1 MVFVMRKLDR
11 TPATLG
17 EKLRGLRRGQAV
29 TLEMLVAR
37 TQIQKKYLQALER
50 GAYEVLPEPVYTRQF
65 VRMYATVLGADVKY
79 FLELYDEECGR
90 CDLLAPMQAP
100 RQRLR
105 KHVLMSWHLLTGY
118 IVTGIVA
125 LGIFVYIISQ
135 MAGVFSAPALTI
147 EDPSE
152 LYIITSNATVPIG
165 GTVEDGGTVLVNGQT
180 VPTDEQNRFLV
191 DVPLERGINKIV
203 IEAIRRYSAH
213 TKVERTVL
221 YEDSSTGSTAP

>member
-37 TQIQKKYLQALER
+37 TQIQKKYLQALEK
-50 GAYEVLPEPVYTRQF
+50 GAYESLPEPLYTRQF
-65 VRMYATVLGADVKY
+65 VRMYASVLGADVKY

-105 KHVLMSWHLLTGY
+105 KHFLMSWNLLSGY
-118 IVTGIVA
+118 IFIGLAI
-125 LGIFVYIISQ
+125 LGIFIYIISQ
-135 MAGVFSAPALTI
+135 MAGVFLAPSLTI

-152 LYIITSNATVPIG
+152 AYVITSQATVPIR
-165 GTVEDGGTVLVNGQT
+165 GTVEDGGTVLINGQT
-180 VPTDEQNRFLV
+180 VPTNEQNQFSV
-191 DVPLERGINKIV
+191 DVPLERGINKVI

-221 YEDSSTGSTAP
+221 YEDSSTGGDVQ